1 MTPVK
6 RTKNQDAK
14 NQRRNTKRNTK
25 KEQKNSKLKNP
36 KGL

>member
-1 MTPVK
+1 MTSLK

-14 NQRRNTKRNTK
+14 NQRRNTK

-36 KGL
+36 NGL